1 MALTAEEEEKIR
13 KLLAREDK
21 QKQKSVLA
29 SKNSFKSWLKQAAS
43 WLVVKLTDHAIDLLF
58 QWLLGC

>member
-1 MALTAEEEEKIR
+1 MALTSEEEDKIR
-13 KLLAREDK
+13 QLLARESE

-29 SKNSFKSWLKQAAS
+29 SKNSFKSWLKQVAG
-43 WLVVKLTDHAIDLLF
+43 WLVAKLTDHAIDLLF